1 MATQKAM
8 ELLFAFQADATP
20 VSTIKLL
27 AVMN

>member
-1 MATQKAM
+1 M